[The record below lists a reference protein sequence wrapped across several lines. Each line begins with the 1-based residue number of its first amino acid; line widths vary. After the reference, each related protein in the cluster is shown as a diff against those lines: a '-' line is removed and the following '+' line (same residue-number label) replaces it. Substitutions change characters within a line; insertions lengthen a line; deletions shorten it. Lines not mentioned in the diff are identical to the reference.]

1 MSTIVNL
8 ETVCAECGMKLVS
21 WASGKEQV
29 AICENLINKA
39 LGILV
44 ENGFYAMGVYLTSR
58 KDKEKDGAKHILRE
72 LMTMLSEN
80 PVKLMK
86 SGFAGKVEA
95 DLDVIREVTENLPR
109 LMLARRL
116 AENAL
121 TFGRYHCKAIKN

>member
-1 MSTIVNL
+1 MSAIVNL
-8 ETVCAECGMKLVS
+8 ETICAECGMKLVS
-21 WASGKEQV
+21 WARGEEQV

-72 LMTMLSEN
+72 LMTMLFEN

-86 SGFAGKVEA
+86 SGFADKVDVDLEA
-95 DLDVIREVTENLPR
+95 IREVTKDLPR

-121 TFGRYHCKAIKN
+121 TFGRYHCKAIKG